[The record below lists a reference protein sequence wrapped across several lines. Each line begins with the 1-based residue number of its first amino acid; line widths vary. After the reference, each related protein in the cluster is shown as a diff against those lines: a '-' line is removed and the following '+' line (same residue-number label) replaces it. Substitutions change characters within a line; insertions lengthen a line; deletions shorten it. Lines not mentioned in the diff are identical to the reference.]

1 VQVVIL
7 AGGLGT
13 RLGGL
18 TRVMPKPLVP
28 IAGRPFL
35 ERQVEFLAAQGF
47 LRFLL
52 LSGYLGEQI
61 EAHFG
66 DGRRFSVQV
75 EHSREPQPLG
85 TGGGVRRALARLD
98 DRFLLLYGDSFLPI
112 AYARLAERLE
122 PPGLG
127 GVMAVYDA
135 ADGATGVA
143 PNVALDEDG
152 RVARYAKR
160 AWDSGLA
167 YIDAGA
173 LALRKDEIARLPEG
187 VSSLEKD
194 LYPEMIASGRMA
206 AWVTPTP
213 FYDIG
218 TPDGLSRA
226 QAFFAAAGSGG
237 GA

>member
-18 TRVMPKPLVP
+18 TRETPKPLISV
-28 IAGRPFL
+28 AGRPFL

-47 LRFLL
+47 HQFLL
-52 LSGYLGEQI
+52 LSGFLGERI

-66 DGRRFSVQV
+66 DGRRFGVQV

-85 TGGGVRRALARLD
+85 TGGGVRRALARLE

-112 AYARLAERLE
+112 AYARLAERLDST
-122 PPGLG
+122 GLG
-127 GVMAVYDA
+127 GVMAVHAA

-152 RVARYAKR
+152 RVNRYAKGVQ
-160 AWDSGLA
+160 DGGLA
-167 YIDAGA
+167 YIEAGA
-173 LALRKDEIARLPEG
+173 LALRAVEIARLPDG

-226 QAFFAAAGSGG
+226 EAYFAAAESGRET
-237 GA
+237 